1 MNRIAVGPR
10 QVCKV
15 FTLQSLPA
23 SDLEEW
29 GGILDGFLLHAG
41 VAAKAHEC
49 NKLGRQQFI
58 NLGRYIA
65 RSPVAEQRLS
75 LTRNGMDVFLDDY
88 EGDKAVSSLIETSRF
103 RGKGCLSVLYSP
115 KHPKNPYIRQCHE

>member
-10 QVCKV
+10 QGCKV

-23 SDLEEW
+23 SDPEEW
-29 GGILDGFLLHAG
+29 GGILDGFSLHAG

-65 RSPVAEQRLS
+65 RSPVAEQHLS
-75 LTRNGMDVFLDDY
+75 LTRNGMDVFLDDFEEKGVY
-88 EGDKAVSSLIETSRF
+88 PYYTPNLLYHCLTPFVDCNKVSLICFKVRRF
-103 RGKGCLSVLYSP
+103 
-115 KHPKNPYIRQCHE
+115 